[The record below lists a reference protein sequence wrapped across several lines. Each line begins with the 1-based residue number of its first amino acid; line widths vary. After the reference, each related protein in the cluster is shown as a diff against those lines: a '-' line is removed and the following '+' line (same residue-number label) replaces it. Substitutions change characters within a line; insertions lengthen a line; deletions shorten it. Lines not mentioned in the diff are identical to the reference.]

1 MEEFQ
6 NNPVLE
12 NDLPSFEDVYLTPVS
27 RKFLKIIYLNLAI
40 FAGFMAIAAISAY
53 FFLREHIDLNWTV
66 VFVVAGIFVILI
78 SLLNYISFFQRK
90 YAVREKDIVYHDG
103 LIQHNILI
111 IPFNRIQHIA
121 IFEGWYSRIL
131 GLKSVKIFT
140 AGSLDLTING
150 LPKEVAENFSQL
162 ILDKIREE
170 ELIEGQEQDF
180 LETNKVDE

>member
-1 MEEFQ
+1 MAEFR

-12 NDLPSFEDVYLTPVS
+12 NDLPNFEDVVLSPVS
-27 RKFLKIIYLNLAI
+27 RKYLRIIYLNLAI
-40 FAGFMAIAAISAY
+40 FAGFIATVVTFAY
-53 FFLREHIDLNWTV
+53 FFLRENINLHWSI
-66 VFVVAGIFVILI
+66 VFIIA
-78 SLLNYISFFQRK
+78 SLLVMLTSILNYFSFFQRK
-90 YAVREKDIVYHDG
+90 YAIREKDIVYHNG

-121 IFEGWYSRIL
+121 VAEGWYSRIL

-150 LPKEVAENFSQL
+150 LPKEVAQNFSQL

-170 ELIEGQEQDF
+170 KIIEEKEQDF
-180 LETNKVDE
+180 SEMNKIDE